1 MFSGAIEREHF
12 LEIIKGNIRFYKFYN
27 ISFYKFLILI
37 LCFSWMLK
45 IAYVLFPRRSMVM
58 LSNFR
63 LISQCLTPTKLHL
76 NSNFQKICIH
86 NWIWKL
92 GRRYLMYVGNLCLE
106 VWTVFQR
113 KVQGCSFVLW
123 DTSDIS
129 VWLILKVE
137 LNLSTLRR
145 ISTLLI
151 LEKKLLEKYFI
162 GKYLRF

>member
-1 MFSGAIEREHF
+1 MESSKYNLTHLRPMPLFNNPWKHQETRGFLMFSGAIEREHF

-106 VWTVFQR
+106 VWTVF
-113 KVQGCSFVLW
+113 
-123 DTSDIS
+123 
-129 VWLILKVE
+129 
-137 LNLSTLRR
+137 
-145 ISTLLI
+145 
-151 LEKKLLEKYFI
+151 
-162 GKYLRF
+162 